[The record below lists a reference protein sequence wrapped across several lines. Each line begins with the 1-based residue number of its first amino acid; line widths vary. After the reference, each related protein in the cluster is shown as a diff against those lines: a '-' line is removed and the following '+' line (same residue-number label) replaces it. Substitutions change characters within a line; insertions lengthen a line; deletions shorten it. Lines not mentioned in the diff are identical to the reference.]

1 MKNGGDEMT
10 CLKVMTFNLKNDMF
24 FTRKNLRW
32 DTRRQYVRN
41 LIASTAPDI
50 IGVQELSDS
59 MREQLQALLPQYQFV
74 GQARNRRRQFMNEH
88 SDILF
93 LKDRFEVL
101 EEKTF
106 WLSKQPEEAGS
117 RTWTSIFPRICT
129 MAQLKDQETEQVFRV
144 FNTHL
149 DHLLAYT
156 RTVEIRT
163 IIREMQRLQQ
173 EKACPLILMGDLNT
187 TMSSPSLQLLI
198 KPENRLNLKP
208 VYDSSAAF
216 NTLHYGKGRLKEDR
230 LPIDYIYVSEDFDV
244 RSTRI
249 ITTCFNGLYPSDHYP
264 VICHLVKKG
273 ITES

>member
-1 MKNGGDEMT
+1 MT
-10 CLKVMTFNLKNDMF
+10 CIKVMTFNLKNDLF

-41 LIASTAPDI
+41 LIASTSPDI
-50 IGVQELSDS
+50 IGVQELSDL

-93 LKDRFEVL
+93 LKDRFDL
-101 EEKTF
+101 LGEKTF
-106 WLSKQPEEAGS
+106 WLSKQPDQAGS

-129 MAQLKDQETEQVFRV
+129 MVHLKDRETEQVFRV

-149 DHLLAYT
+149 DHLLSYT
-156 RTVEIRT
+156 RTFEVRT
-163 IIREMQRLQQ
+163 IISEMQRLQK
-173 EKACPLILMGDLNT
+173 EATCPLILMGDLNST
-187 TMSSPSLQLLI
+187 LSSPALQLLTM
-198 KPENRLNLKP
+198 PENRLHLKP
-208 VYDSSAAF
+208 VYDSSAMF

-230 LPIDYIYVSEDFDV
+230 QPIDYIYVSEEFDV
-244 RSTRI
+244 HSTRI

-273 ITES
+273 NTES

>member
-10 CLKVMTFNLKNDMF
+10 CLKVMTFNLKNDLF

-41 LIASTAPDI
+41 LIASTSPDI
-50 IGVQELSDS
+50 IGVQELSDL

-93 LKDRFEVL
+93 LKDRFDL
-101 EEKTF
+101 LGEKTF
-106 WLSKQPEEAGS
+106 WLSKQPDQAGS

-129 MAQLKDQETEQVFRV
+129 MVHLKDCETEQVFRV

-149 DHLLAYT
+149 DHLLSYT
-156 RTVEIRT
+156 RTFEVRT
-163 IIREMQRLQQ
+163 IISEMQRLQK
-173 EKACPLILMGDLNT
+173 EATCPLILMGDLNST
-187 TMSSPSLQLLI
+187 LSSPALQLLTM
-198 KPENRLNLKP
+198 PENRLHLKP
-208 VYDSSAAF
+208 VYDSSAMF

-230 LPIDYIYVSEDFDV
+230 QPIDYIYVSEEFDV
-244 RSTRI
+244 HSTRI

-273 ITES
+273 NTES